1 MATSKERAL
10 ALVTEVPR
18 IYPEMP
24 PPYPDVKETPPPY
37 VQYVPAGSP
46 PNRFGVVNSAT
57 STTLQE
63 GPEHKTTRLS
73 RQTIVKY
80 SLFTSLFVAIVIVA
94 ILLLLRLVKEK
105 EYPVPP
111 EVANLTLV
119 AVDGDSFTATWER
132 PEGRFDYYWI
142 EVIDDHASSAS
153 SRSEP
158 HRVGTCTNGTIIH
171 PDQTQVTCGHIDAC
185 SNVSLNVRTHVN
197 GPPGRTSAA
206 VTLPGIFIPGTGKC
220 AHQYPD
226 PPKNI
231 TVAPESPSQ
240 SRLSWEAPKTYTG
253 VLDRYEVKV
262 CYTYESCDAAADVS
276 TCRDFDTSDTS
287 LHFEST
293 VDTPYCVLITAS
305 ARCGSQVLR
314 SPTEASEI
322 RTPSFAPGDF
332 TISATA
338 PSPRSVQVE
347 VFVPEVKN
355 GALDKCSGTIRSR
368 RTEHEFSCNNHDDK
382 SATVTLYELEPGT
395 EYNVTVTFAN
405 IYDGREMATRKWTSV
420 TTPYEPIERD
430 WNQDTWNPPSRD
442 RPYVAAG
449 VAGPCTPEALLLCS
463 AVILALRQLVF
474 QQH

>member
-1 MATSKERAL
+1 MATSKEREL
-10 ALVTEVPR
+10 ATVTEVPPL
-18 IYPEMP
+18 YPEMP
-24 PPYPDVKETPPPY
+24 PPYPDIKETPPPY
-37 VQYVPAGSP
+37 VQYVPAGPSS
-46 PNRFGVVNSAT
+46 NRFGVVNSAS
-57 STTLQE
+57 STLPQE
-63 GPEHKTTRLS
+63 GPALKTTRLS
-73 RQTIVKY
+73 RRTIVKY
-80 SLFTSLFVAIVIVA
+80 SVFASLFVAIVIVA

-119 AVDGDSFTATWER
+119 AVEGDSFTATWER

-142 EVIDDHASSAS
+142 EVIDDGGGTAGTNA
-153 SRSEP
+153 EP

-185 SNVSLNVRTHVN
+185 SNVSLNVRTHVT

-206 VTLPGIFIPGTGKC
+206 VTLPGIFIPGK
-220 AHQYPD
+220 YPH

-240 SRLSWEAPKTYTG
+240 SRLSWEPPTTYNG
-253 VLDRYEVKV
+253 VLDQYAVKV
-262 CYTYESCDAAADVS
+262 CYTYDSCEAAADVS
-276 TCRDFDTSDTS
+276 TCRDYDTAVTS

-293 VDTPYCVLITAS
+293 VDTSYCVLITAS

-314 SPTEASEI
+314 SSTEAAEI

-338 PSPRSVQVE
+338 PTPRSVEVE

-355 GALDKCSGTIRSR
+355 GALDKCYGTIRGR
-368 RTEHEFSCNNHDDK
+368 GTEREFTCNDRDGK
-382 SATVTLYELEPGT
+382 STTVTLYEMEPET

-405 IYDGREMATRKWTSV
+405 MYDGREMATRKWISV
-420 TTPYEPIERD
+420 ATPYEPIERD
-430 WNQDTWNPPSRD
+430 WNQDTWNPPSHD

-449 VAGPCTPEALLLCS
+449 VTVLPAPGAFLLC
-463 AVILALRQLVF
+463 AATILTLIQLAL
-474 QQH
+474 QHY